1 MKKSVVILIAVV
13 YIAAVALVSFFGIQ
27 AELLEETIY
36 VNKIEIVNKDVT
48 VKDGQKS
55 VDVYFNGNETVE
67 YQLDWRVYPTN
78 ATNTNVVFNYD
89 EQKTFVSVDENGL
102 VTFTRPGVIKISI
115 TPADLTILSEP
126 AVITIR
132 AMRN

>member
-89 EQKTFVSVDENGL
+89 EQKTFVSVDKNGL